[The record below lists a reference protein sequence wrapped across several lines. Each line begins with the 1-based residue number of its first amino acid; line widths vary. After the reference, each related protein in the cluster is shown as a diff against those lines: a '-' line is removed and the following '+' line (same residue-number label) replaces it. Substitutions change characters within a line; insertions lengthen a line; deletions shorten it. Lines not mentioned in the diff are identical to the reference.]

1 MKKWKKD
8 NKKKGN
14 VSTEIYGIH
23 NKKDE
28 YIPWVIPKT
37 EEQKKRIIEK
47 CLYY

>member
-1 MKKWKKD
+1 MKKRQQ
-8 NKKKGN
+8 KKGN
-14 VSTEIYGIH
+14 LFTEIYWIH